1 MSAEGCSAASPHH
14 EAVELQPSLSSKHRH
29 NMPSALNRVPLF
41 ARSLLRNV
49 PVNCRASS
57 SSAQP
62 LIKLTN
68 IPAPHSGTIRVLS
81 LNRPETRNAISKALL
96 SELIGHV
103 NAIHHVGASSS
114 TRALIIASEVDTSFC
129 AGADLK
135 ERATF
140 TQDESATHPA
150 RPILL

>member
-1 MSAEGCSAASPHH
+1 MPPA
-14 EAVELQPSLSSKHRH
+14 LS
-29 NMPSALNRVPLF
+29 RVPLF
-41 ARSLLRNV
+41 ARALLRNV
-49 PVNCRASS
+49 PVNSRASS

-81 LNRPETRNAISKALL
+81 LNRPETRNAISRALL
-96 SELIGHV
+96 SELIRHV
-103 NAIHHVGASSS
+103 NDIHGEGTKPT
-114 TRALIIASEVDTSFC
+114 TRALIIASEIDTSFC

-140 TQDESATHPA
+140 TQDESAALPHPA
-150 RPILL
+150 PA